1 MPHRQHVHRNVQ
13 TTRTQERTDNTHT
26 ASHRQHAY
34 RHVQTIRTQ
43 CLTDNTYTG
52 TYRQHAHNASQTT
65 RTLYLTDNAY
75 TGTYRQHAHSTSK
88 TARTLHLTD
97 NAYTRTYRQHAHN
110 ASQTARTLYLTDNT
124 HTVPHRQHAHNTS
137 PLSANWHWSLVI
149 VSVRPQIFSFF
160 FCSSDGSAS
169 VSPANSQLSLVVL
182 LQQASNKPNGK
193 WWKELA
199 FSKRVLPNRQR
210 ISKFEHFEIKIV
222 FPRKRYIL

>member
-1 MPHRQHVHRNVQ
+1 MPNRQHVHRNVQ
-13 TTRTQERTDNTHT
+13 TTRTQCLTDNTHT
-26 ASHRQHAY
+26 VPHRQRVH
-34 RHVQTIRTQ
+34 RNVQTTRTQYLKDSTHTAPHRQRVHTNVQTTRTQ
-43 CLTDNTYTG
+43 CLTD
-52 TYRQHAHNASQTT
+52 S
-65 RTLYLTDNAY
+65 
-75 TGTYRQHAHSTSK
+75 
-88 TARTLHLTD
+88 
-97 NAYTRTYRQHAHN
+97 
-110 ASQTARTLYLTDNT
+110 T